1 MTSIAIPRPQ
11 AAAGVG
17 TGRTFLAIC
26 ARDVFVMV
34 RELPSFI
41 LQTVVQ
47 PLFLAFIFGRV
58 LTQLGLANPHF
69 GTVLL
74 PGLVAMALALTA
86 LQGIALPLVL
96 EFGYT
101 KEIED
106 RLLAPLPVLL
116 VAVEKIVIATLRGI
130 FGGLVIL
137 PLAWLVIGWGSVDVT
152 GDHLARFA
160 LFCVL
165 AALVGASLGLTLGT
179 AVEPRRINVMFAFIF
194 TPLLL
199 TSCVQYPWPP
209 LDSLHWF
216 KIFTL
221 FNPLTYGSEGVRG
234 ALAPQVPHLAGWIAA
249 LALLGWIA
257 LFVAVGLRGFRRR
270 VVD

>member
-1 MTSIAIPRPQ
+1 MTSVAIPHPGGR
-11 AAAGVG
+11 AAVG
-17 TGRTFLAIC
+17 PGQTFLAIC
-26 ARDVFVMV
+26 RRDVFVMV
-34 RELPSFI
+34 RELPAFV

-58 LTQLGLANPHF
+58 LTALGLAAPNF

-74 PGLVAMALALTA
+74 PGLVAMTLALTA

-106 RLLAPLPVLL
+106 RLLAPLPILL
-116 VAVEKIVIATLRGI
+116 VAVEKLVIAALRGI
-130 FGGLVIL
+130 FGGLVVL
-137 PLAWLVIGWGSVDVT
+137 PLAWLVIGWGRVHVS
-152 GDHLARFA
+152 GDHLAAFA
-160 LFCVL
+160 GFAAL
-165 AALVGASLGLTLGT
+165 AALVGSSLGLALGT
-179 AVEPRRINVMFAFIF
+179 LVDPRRINVMFAFIF

-199 TSCVQYPWPP
+199 TSCVQYPWPG
-209 LDSLHWF
+209 LDSIHWF

-234 ALAPQVPHLAGWIAA
+234 TLAPQVPHLAAWIAA
-249 LALLGWIA
+249 LALVGWNI
-257 LFVAVGLRGFRRR
+257 LFVAVGLRGFLRR